1 MIKMKITKSRKGQ
14 FYLFTSLILI
24 IMLAAIIPKSAPV
37 YEKEDVFLELKDNF
51 IAEMPHVVDN
61 ALYHN
66 TSVLQ
71 SVEMFSANFLNYA
84 RQRDHNF
91 GFVIMLRNR
100 NETILMNRLKE
111 NVSLK
116 PYGDPVIELS
126 PGQAS
131 AVEPYQSFMLHITD
145 GSYLFSFSEKPQIQ
159 LKMLFKSYE
168 NDNIYIKELY

>member
-1 MIKMKITKSRKGQ
+1 MKITTLKKGQ

-24 IMLAAIIPKSAPV
+24 IMITGIIPMLTQS
-37 YEKEDVFLELKDNF
+37 YDTEDVFLELKDNF
-51 IAEMPHVVDN
+51 MSEIPFTVNN

-66 TSVLQ
+66 TSVME
-71 SVEMFSANFLNYA
+71 SMEMFCTNFLNYA

-91 GFVIMLRNR
+91 GFVILLRNR

-111 NVSLK
+111 ENILLK

-131 AVEPYQSFMLHITD
+131 VVELYKSFELHITE
-145 GSYLFSFSEKPQIQ
+145 GSYTFSFEDNPQMQ

-168 NDNIYIKELY
+168 NENVYIREVY